1 MENVTRDTTK
11 KGESVIGLMIQ
22 ERLKSRIG
30 SESGESALSVH
41 PDEDTITA
49 FVEGRMETDESTP
62 VVSHLISCRN
72 CRRATAE
79 LVRLE
84 SQLGEVDETGVSD
97 ETPGRLREFLDGLAA
112 RIIPTEED
120 VVFAYQNPETDAP
133 PHAATESESTDSDES
148 ESKQK

>member
-11 KGESVIGLMIQ
+11 KGESVIGFMIQ

-30 SESGESALSVH
+30 SESAESALSVH

-49 FVEGRMETDESTP
+49 FVEGRMETEESTP
-62 VVSHLISCRN
+62 VVSHLISCGS

-84 SQLGEVDETGVSD
+84 SQLDEVDDTGASD

-112 RIIPTEED
+112 RIIPSEED

-133 PHAATESESTDSDES
+133 PDAETESESTDSES